1 MYLVRNITTYEIPL
15 HDLRISLKANQ
26 QQDLDM
32 ICARTIAEQ
41 SGDLKQALIKGQIK
55 IVNKD
60 GMAISNKFK
69 AMPTPSKNSVSN
81 APQPEVIQE
90 IRELEKRLNERHDLM
105 MRKHMSEAKPL
116 DEKTTE
122 TLNLAIE
129 ALKSLAGQPKAS
141 SAVQETQIDNGKAVD
156 IQQRVINRVS
166 KDSKGSIKTEESK
179 EKSNINKNVD
189 ELGDLLG

>member
-1 MYLVRNITTYEIPL
+1 MYLVKNVTAYEIPL
-15 HDLRISLKANQ
+15 HDLRIALKANQ

-60 GMAISNKFK
+60 GMAISNKFR
-69 AMPTPSKNSVSN
+69 AMPSSSKSSSN
-81 APQPEVIQE
+81 NPQPEVIQE
-90 IRELEKRLNERHDLM
+90 IRDLEKRLNERHDLM

-129 ALKSLAGQPKAS
+129 ALKSLAGQAKALP
-141 SAVQETQIDNGKAVD
+141 AVQETQIDNGKAID
-156 IQQRVINRVS
+156 IQQRVINRVA